1 MSSHP
6 SWQTLTFIPPVTCC
20 RHYRSSCRFRGCG
33 LVRRMMRAAN
43 SASVD
48 RHDSERTDGQAMLTR
63 LLFQGITLLSP
74 RIEAK
79 LAERW
84 FVAAFPRYSGLHK
97 DEGMWRPAQEV
108 LERVSVRVR
117 HTPSLTLGRRAGTRP
132 DAAESDGDSH
142 PPILHLALLFPC
154 RSGSARCG
162 VVGRRLY
169 QPRA

>member
-1 MSSHP
+1 
-6 SWQTLTFIPPVTCC
+6 
-20 RHYRSSCRFRGCG
+20 
-33 LVRRMMRAAN
+33 
-43 SASVD
+43 VD
-48 RHDSERTDGQAMLTR
+48 CHDSGRTNDQAMLTR

-97 DEGMWRPAQEV
+97 DEGLWRPAQEV
-108 LERVSVRVR
+108 LERVSVRV
-117 HTPSLTLGRRAGTRP
+117 HDNTSLTLGRRAGTRP
-132 DAAESDGDSH
+132 DAAEFDGHSH
-142 PPILHLALLFPC
+142 TSFLHLALLFPC
-154 RSGSARCG
+154 RSGSACRG